1 MQDLHEESLIRIH
14 KDIQDK
20 VTLFGSTQERN
31 AILARAGQIA
41 KPTDDTVTMQ
51 FFNSPNNIDT
61 NNSSP
66 RQHNKNFVQWNAST
80 EEYNSI
86 LKKMELFI
94 NPTEN
99 SVTTE
104 SIQDSNE
111 ICIHEQNS
119 ISMPEHSS
127 KKNVACCQKQDS
139 ISMPEHSSKKDVA
152 CVHEQNSMHSIS
164 QDTSKK
170 SDSIQD
176 NVNSIS
182 TISLSPDSSNL
193 SEEEQNNLAF
203 LRDHYLNSFPVSDS
217 PNHSFGFD
225 NLPFHSLIFKNSL
238 PAPSFPL
245 NSIVDNRYKTIRCLN
260 EDSGNNLF
268 LVKPLFA
275 SDKEYFIL
283 ETFPKICCS
292 DPHNTGLVIQSLL
305 SLLTLRHERIISIY
319 EFNITQDN
327 ILYIIYDYIPSAIT
341 LHSFLKKVHKLS
353 PSRAI
358 SILIQLLRIVRFYH
372 DNNIIHGNLNPHNI
386 LIVSEHNRDFV
397 YIKSFAFYPV
407 FQQCLDPTKQ
417 RVILGDVHYLAPE
430 YIHTIHKSCDIYS
443 LGVIFFELLTGSLP
457 FSGNLYHMLKQKY
470 STIPDLSLV
479 PDPYHSI
486 IEQALDTDVSE
497 RFQSANDFLTFVKQF
512 KKVSINYH
520 ELSHEK
526 EQNHFLFFSVLV
538 NCLFILLF
546 LISLCFN
553 FNYCK
558 QLDRNFS
565 LAIQNQEHISA
576 LYLLNTIKNN
586 YFYNSA
592 SIIYPLKSKTDCQKQ
607 YNLLKQQIILQQ
619 HK

>member
-127 KKNVACCQKQDS
+127 KKDVACVPKQDSMPEHSSKKDIACVPKQDSMPEHSSKKDVACCQKQDS

-152 CVHEQNSMHSIS
+152 CIHEQNSMHSIS

-176 NVNSIS
+176 NVHSIS

-443 LGVIFFELLTGSLP
+443 LGVIFFELITGSLP

-479 PDPYHSI
+479 
-486 IEQALDTDVSE
+486 Q
-497 RFQSANDFLTFVKQF
+497 
-512 KKVSINYH
+512 
-520 ELSHEK
+520 
-526 EQNHFLFFSVLV
+526 
-538 NCLFILLF
+538 
-546 LISLCFN
+546 
-553 FNYCK
+553 
-558 QLDRNFS
+558 
-565 LAIQNQEHISA
+565 
-576 LYLLNTIKNN
+576 
-586 YFYNSA
+586 
-592 SIIYPLKSKTDCQKQ
+592 
-607 YNLLKQQIILQQ
+607 
-619 HK
+619 